1 MPICFIILIFKPMRV
16 SENLLKWA
24 VRFYP
29 PLFFQRVWVKKID
42 EGFRGIEVSIKK
54 SVWNRNYNNS
64 IFGGTIFAAADAF
77 YPILFYKILSLKG
90 YKLRAWSRS
99 LEIHY
104 IKPGFTDLYYTIA
117 ITDAQI
123 AEAEE
128 ILNTIGKYSIS
139 HPILIYDK
147 NGVNVASVMNEVYMR
162 NLNFIET
169 NDAHSN

>member
-1 MPICFIILIFKPMRV
+1 MRV
-16 SENLLKWA
+16 TENLLKWA

-29 PLFFQRVWVKKID
+29 PLFFQRIWVKKID
-42 EGFRGIEVSIKK
+42 KGFRGVEVSIKK
-54 SVWNRNYNNS
+54 SIWNRNYNNS

-77 YPILFYKILSLKG
+77 YPILFFKILSLKG

-104 IKPGFTDLYYTIA
+104 IKPGFTDLYYKIA
-117 ITDAQI
+117 ITDAEI

-128 ILNTIGKYSIS
+128 ILNTIGKYSKP
-139 HPILIYDK
+139 HPIHIFDK

-162 NLNFIET
+162 NLDFIET
-169 NDAHSN
+169 TAHVHGNK